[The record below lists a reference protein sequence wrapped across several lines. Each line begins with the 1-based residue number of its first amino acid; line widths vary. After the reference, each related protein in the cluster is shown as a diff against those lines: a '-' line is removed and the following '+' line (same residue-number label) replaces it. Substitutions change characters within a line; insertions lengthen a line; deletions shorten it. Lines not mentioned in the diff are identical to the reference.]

1 MSAKT
6 KTGFETLWTKAT
18 KKAREAWIEAQPAP
32 ILIYTPKGLFDDT
45 PNIEEPMYVHSE
57 GVCGFG
63 WIIVKDGR
71 TAFARWLAKHDIGT
85 TSAYYGGRMVS
96 SYDLVPED
104 RKSQSYDRKCAAV
117 YAAVRVLN
125 EAGIQAEAVTRMD

>member
-1 MSAKT
+1 MNVEVPELQAIADRIVAQAKA
-6 KTGFETLWTKAT
+6 GEQ
-18 KKAREAWIEAQPAP
+18 IEA
-32 ILIYTPKGLFDDT
+32 
-45 PNIEEPMYVHSE
+45 YVGRGGETSVRVYE
-57 GVCGFG
+57 GELEHFVSAQSDGVG
-63 WIIVKDGR
+63 IRVVKDGR

-125 EAGIQAEAVTRMD
+125 EAGIQAEAVTRLD